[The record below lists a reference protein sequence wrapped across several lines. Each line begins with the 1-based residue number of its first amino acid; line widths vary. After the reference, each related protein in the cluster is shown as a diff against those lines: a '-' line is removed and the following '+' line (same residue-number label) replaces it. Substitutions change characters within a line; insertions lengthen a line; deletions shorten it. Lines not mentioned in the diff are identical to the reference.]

1 MKNLYYSLVFIFCG
15 LVGYSQTGNN
25 IKLNT
30 KVSNKALANTTQ
42 VNKSLPLKTIKEK
55 TLKRGQ
61 KFTDIPLVRFPD
73 QKLKLRASKSWKI
86 TPKRPS
92 IPGFT
97 FRFEGA
103 YYPNY
108 FQLIA
113 PHIHTRA
120 TPSGYLYHT
129 YSGYILFT
137 AQKGGEYRMKISLTS
152 GEFQGNSWNPDQFML
167 IQLGDREI
175 RTSLNDVRNKEV
187 NVVFSTPKAG
197 MIRIGISGV
206 NPDREKASYLGIS
219 AIQID
224 KI

>member
-1 MKNLYYSLVFIFCG
+1 
-15 LVGYSQTGNN
+15 
-25 IKLNT
+25 
-30 KVSNKALANTTQ
+30 
-42 VNKSLPLKTIKEK
+42 
-55 TLKRGQ
+55 
-61 KFTDIPLVRFPD
+61 
-73 QKLKLRASKSWKI
+73 
-86 TPKRPS
+86 
-92 IPGFT
+92 
-97 FRFEGA
+97 
-103 YYPNY
+103 
-108 FQLIA
+108 
-113 PHIHTRA
+113 
-120 TPSGYLYHT
+120 
-129 YSGYILFT
+129 
-137 AQKGGEYRMKISLTS
+137 MKISLTS